1 MPREG
6 HPLGH
11 EQRATHRETSDSSA
25 ARIRAERTRARE
37 IHHLLSKL
45 SFSVQQ
51 AEVIERFSRSH
62 LARMPL
68 VPKPD
73 EIYDVVQGRNFGSS
87 AYDVLEAHNLTDLVE
102 RRAYVRE
109 DSKSR

>member
-6 HPLGH
+6 HPLGY

-45 SFSVQQ
+45 SLSVQQ

-73 EIYDVVQGRNFGSS
+73 EIYDVVQRRNFGSS
-87 AYDVLEAHNLTDLVE
+87 AYVLEAHNLTDLVE